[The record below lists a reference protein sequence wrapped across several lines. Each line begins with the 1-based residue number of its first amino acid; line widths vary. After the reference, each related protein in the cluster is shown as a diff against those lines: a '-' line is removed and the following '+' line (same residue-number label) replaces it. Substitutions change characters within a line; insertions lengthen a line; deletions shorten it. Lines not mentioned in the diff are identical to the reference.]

1 MNNSNNRIF
10 RTRTSAV
17 ISTEYWTVKDLELES
32 R

>member
-1 MNNSNNRIF
+1 MKKIKSE
-10 RTRTSAV
+10 SAEYVV